1 MSKDPVY
8 KIYPQIWPNLED
20 WPIYKLSEDRLA
32 FIEEVNQYAYQ
43 NLKAKHGDNL
53 ETLLS
58 KTIYLEKI
66 RIKEEP
72 WKADPPQE
80 TLFWKKLLSRL
91 KDAYFSE
98 NRVQIEDDL
107 LRIIVQRYTE
117 EIVGNFKIKTFKFA
131 RKALTAFFHRLLNT
145 AASRNF
151 MRMFATKHRLYERMK
166 VQGPIDKIR
175 LLAQKG
181 TLVVVPTHFS
191 NLDSILI
198 GYALDQV
205 MGLPAFSYGA
215 GLNLYNS
222 EFFGYFMNRL
232 GAYRVDRRKK
242 NPIYLEVLKS
252 MSTLSIERGVHSLFF
267 PGGTRSRD
275 GALEDRL
282 KLGLMG
288 TIIEAQREILK
299 KDKQTKIFVI
309 PLVLSYHSVL
319 EANYLINQHLARIGK
334 EKYLTAEDEFKS
346 ITNILNFAWKF
357 FSASSDITLSFGNPI
372 DIAGNDVDEKGNS
385 FNEHGMPIEVK
396 DYFVLNHE
404 LGVNEQREQVYTK
417 LLGEK
422 IGERFL
428 KENIVLSS
436 HAVAFGAFEVLK
448 KQLKENDLFS
458 VLRLPEED
466 FIFDMDLFNRYMS
479 VLQKALID
487 AEQAGRLRLSRKI
500 RGSVQELIE
509 DGILNLGVFHA
520 KKPIVINNHGQL
532 ISEDFK
538 LLFYYHNRLT
548 GYEMDIEVEERMKSN
563 AVAAKNA

>member
-20 WPIYKLSEDRLA
+20 WPIYKLSEDRQA
-32 FIEEVNQYAYQ
+32 FIQEVNEYAYQ

-72 WKADPPQE
+72 WKADPPKE
-80 TLFWKKLLSRL
+80 NAFWKRLLASLR
-91 KDAYFSE
+91 DAYFSN
-98 NRVQIEDDL
+98 NRKQIEDDL
-107 LRIIVQRYTE
+107 LKIIIQRYTE
-117 EIVGNFKIKTFKFA
+117 EVVGNFRINTFKFA
-131 RKALTAFFHRLLNT
+131 RRALTAFFHRLLNT
-145 AASRNF
+145 AANRNF
-151 MRMFATKHRLYERMK
+151 LRMFGARHRLYQRMK

-175 LLAQKG
+175 TLAQQG

-198 GYALDQV
+198 GYALDSV

-242 NPIYLEVLKS
+242 NPIYLEVLKA

-275 GALEDRL
+275 GAIESRL
-282 KLGLMG
+282 KLGLLG
-288 TIIEAQREILK
+288 TIIEAQREIYKNK
-299 KDKQTKIFVI
+299 KTDKIFVI

-319 EANYLINQHLARIGK
+319 EANFLINQHLARIGK

-346 ITNILNFAWKF
+346 LRNIFNFAWKF
-357 FSASSDITLSFGNPI
+357 FSASSDITLSFGNPM
-372 DIAGNDVDEKGNS
+372 DIAGNDVDDKGNS

-396 DYFVLNHE
+396 DYFILNHE

-428 KENIVLSS
+428 RENIVLSS
-436 HAVAFGAFEVLK
+436 HAVAFGAFNALQ
-448 KQLKENDLFS
+448 KQLKETDLFS
-458 VLRLPEED
+458 LLRLPEED
-466 FIFDMDLFNRYMS
+466 FVFDRSLFLEYMT

-500 RGSVQELIE
+500 RGTVEELID
-509 DGILNLGVFHA
+509 DGIRNLGIFHA
-520 KKPIVINNHGQL
+520 KKPILINNQDQL
-532 ISEDFK
+532 VSEDFK

-548 GYEMDIEVEERMKSN
+548 GYELELEIDERLKLLS
-563 AVAAKNA
+563 VPVKNS

>member
-20 WPIYKLSEDRLA
+20 WPIYKLSEDRQA
-32 FIEEVNQYAYQ
+32 FIQEVNEYAYQ

-72 WKADPPQE
+72 WKADPPKE
-80 TLFWKKLLSRL
+80 NAFWKRLLASLR
-91 KDAYFSE
+91 DAYFSN
-98 NRVQIEDDL
+98 NRKQIEDDL
-107 LRIIVQRYTE
+107 LKIIIQRYTE
-117 EIVGNFKIKTFKFA
+117 EVVGNFRINTFKFA
-131 RKALTAFFHRLLNT
+131 RRALTAFFHRLLNT
-145 AASRNF
+145 AANRNF
-151 MRMFATKHRLYERMK
+151 LRMFGARHRLYQRMK

-175 LLAQKG
+175 TLAQQG

-198 GYALDQV
+198 GYALDSV

-242 NPIYLEVLKS
+242 NPIYLEVLKA

-275 GALEDRL
+275 GAIESRL
-282 KLGLMG
+282 KLGLLG
-288 TIIEAQREILK
+288 TIIEAQREIYKNK
-299 KDKQTKIFVI
+299 KTDKIFVI

-319 EANYLINQHLARIGK
+319 EANFLINQHLARIGK

-346 ITNILNFAWKF
+346 LRNIFNFAWKF
-357 FSASSDITLSFGNPI
+357 FSASSDITLSFGNPM
-372 DIAGNDVDEKGNS
+372 DIAGNDVDDKGNS

-396 DYFVLNHE
+396 DYFILNHE

-428 KENIVLSS
+428 RENIVLSS
-436 HAVAFGAFEVLK
+436 HAVAFGAFNALQ
-448 KQLKENDLFS
+448 KQLKETDLFS
-458 VLRLPEED
+458 LLRLPEED
-466 FIFDMDLFNRYMS
+466 FVFERSLFLEYMT

-500 RGSVQELIE
+500 RGTVEELID
-509 DGILNLGVFHA
+509 DGIRNLGIFHA
-520 KKPIVINNHGQL
+520 KKPILINNQDQL
-532 ISEDFK
+532 VSEDFK
-538 LLFYYHNRLT
+538 L
-548 GYEMDIEVEERMKSN
+548 
-563 AVAAKNA
+563 

>member
-20 WPIYKLSEDRLA
+20 WPIYKLSEDRQA
-32 FIEEVNQYAYQ
+32 FIQEVNEYAYQ

-72 WKADPPQE
+72 WKADPPKE
-80 TLFWKKLLSRL
+80 NAFWKRLLASLR
-91 KDAYFSE
+91 DAYFSN
-98 NRVQIEDDL
+98 NRKQIEDDL
-107 LRIIVQRYTE
+107 LKIIIQRYTE
-117 EIVGNFKIKTFKFA
+117 EVVGNFRINTFKFA
-131 RKALTAFFHRLLNT
+131 RRALTAFFHRLLNT
-145 AASRNF
+145 AANRNF
-151 MRMFATKHRLYERMK
+151 LRMFGARHRLYQRMK

-175 LLAQKG
+175 TLAQQG

-198 GYALDQV
+198 GYALDSV

-242 NPIYLEVLKS
+242 NPIYLEVLKA

-275 GALEDRL
+275 GAIESRL
-282 KLGLMG
+282 KLGLLG
-288 TIIEAQREILK
+288 TIIEAQREIYKNK
-299 KDKQTKIFVI
+299 KTDKIFVI

-319 EANYLINQHLARIGK
+319 EANFLINQHLARIGK

-346 ITNILNFAWKF
+346 LRNIFNFAWKF
-357 FSASSDITLSFGNPI
+357 FSASSDITLSFGNPM
-372 DIAGNDVDEKGNS
+372 DIAGNDVDDKGNS

-396 DYFVLNHE
+396 DYFILNHE
-404 LGVNEQREQVYTK
+404 LCVNEQREQVYTK

-428 KENIVLSS
+428 RENIVLSS
-436 HAVAFGAFEVLK
+436 HAVAFGAFNALQ
-448 KQLKENDLFS
+448 KQLKETDLFS
-458 VLRLPEED
+458 LLRLPEED
-466 FIFDMDLFNRYMS
+466 FVFDRSLFLEYMT
-479 VLQKALID
+479 VLQKTLID

-500 RGSVQELIE
+500 RGTVEELID
-509 DGILNLGVFHA
+509 DGIRNLGIFHA
-520 KKPIVINNHGQL
+520 KKPILINNQDQL
-532 ISEDFK
+532 VSEDFK

-548 GYEMDIEVEERMKSN
+548 GYELELEIDERLKLLS
-563 AVAAKNA
+563 VPVKNS

>member
-20 WPIYKLSEDRLA
+20 WPIYKLSEDRQA
-32 FIEEVNQYAYQ
+32 FIQEVNEYAYQ

-72 WKADPPQE
+72 WKADPPKE
-80 TLFWKKLLSRL
+80 NAFWKRLLASLR
-91 KDAYFSE
+91 DAYFSN
-98 NRVQIEDDL
+98 NRKQIEDDL
-107 LRIIVQRYTE
+107 LKIIIQRYTE
-117 EIVGNFKIKTFKFA
+117 EVVGNFRIKTFKFA
-131 RKALTAFFHRLLNT
+131 RRALTAFFHRLLNT
-145 AASRNF
+145 AANRNF
-151 MRMFATKHRLYERMK
+151 LRMFGARHRLYQRMK

-175 LLAQKG
+175 TLAQQG

-198 GYALDQV
+198 GYALDSV

-242 NPIYLEVLKS
+242 NPIYLEVLKA

-275 GALEDRL
+275 GAIESRL
-282 KLGLMG
+282 KLGLLG
-288 TIIEAQREILK
+288 TIIEAQREIYKNK
-299 KDKQTKIFVI
+299 KTDKIFVI

-319 EANYLINQHLARIGK
+319 EANFLINQHLARIGK

-346 ITNILNFAWKF
+346 LRNIFNFAWKF
-357 FSASSDITLSFGNPI
+357 FSASSDITLSFGNPM
-372 DIAGNDVDEKGNS
+372 DIAGNDVDDKGNS

-396 DYFVLNHE
+396 DYFILNHE

-428 KENIVLSS
+428 RENIVLSS
-436 HAVAFGAFEVLK
+436 HAVAFGAFNALQ
-448 KQLKENDLFS
+448 KQLKETDLFS
-458 VLRLPEED
+458 LLRLPEED
-466 FIFDMDLFNRYMS
+466 FVFDRSLFLEYMT

-500 RGSVQELIE
+500 RGTVEELID
-509 DGILNLGVFHA
+509 DGIRNLGIFHA
-520 KKPIVINNHGQL
+520 KKPILINNQDQL
-532 ISEDFK
+532 VSEDFK

-548 GYEMDIEVEERMKSN
+548 GYELELEIDERLKLLS
-563 AVAAKNA
+563 VPVKNS